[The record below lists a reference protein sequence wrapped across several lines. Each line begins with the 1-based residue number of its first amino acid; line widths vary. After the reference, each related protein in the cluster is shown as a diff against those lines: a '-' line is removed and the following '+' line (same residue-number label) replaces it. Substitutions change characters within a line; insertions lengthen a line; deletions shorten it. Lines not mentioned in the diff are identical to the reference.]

1 MPQLDPSTYVSQ
13 IFWLLVSFFSLWL
26 VMSWF
31 IVPKIEDVLKQ
42 RRQKIDDFVKK
53 AEKINKQALSS
64 LDKYHKAL
72 DKAKNSAEAAI
83 AKNRQELDDT
93 IAEKKAEIEEAL
105 AKKIADS
112 EHMLAKQKQETL
124 EAIEHI
130 SQTLADS
137 IVAKLDVKKTKSK
150 TNKKSK
156 A

>member
-53 AEKINKQALSS
+53 EEKINKQALSS

>member
-1 MPQLDPSTYVSQ
+1 MPQLDPSTYLSQ

>member
-83 AKNRQELDDT
+83 AQNRQELDDT

>member
-137 IVAKLDVKKTKSK
+137 IVAKLDVKKKKSK

>member
-137 IVAKLDVKKTKSK
+137 IVVKLDVKKTKSK
-150 TNKKSK
+150 SEKKSK